1 LSLGHEALRDSSSTK
16 YAPARTRSSISDRAS
31 IILTPTG
38 PTAWLLVI

>member
-31 IILTPTG
+31 IIRTLG
-38 PTAWLLVI
+38 STAWLSVI